1 MTPLAFFTGF
11 IFVVTLLL
19 ALQTVKEV
27 RDMRRSEAYVRVRL
41 NRLLYYR
48 DKAKLLDKYL
58 REDMTGYELHNRYI
72 AIEEAWKLDK
82 KKHDGRLDRRTL

>member
-1 MTPLAFFTGF
+1 MTPLSFVTGF

-27 RDMRRSEAYVRVRL
+27 RAMRRSEAYVRVRL
-41 NRLLYYR
+41 NRLLHYR

-58 REDMTGYELHNRYI
+58 SEDMTGSELHRRYI
-72 AIEEAWKLDK
+72 AIEEAKEKDRK
-82 KKHDGRLDRRTL
+82 RRDGRLD